1 MAGET
6 EDKGA
11 AGAAGG
17 VADTKDQALGGDAAK
32 AAADAAA
39 KAGEKP
45 AQALDGG
52 EKKPDAKEGA
62 EGKKDGGEKKPDAK
76 EGAEGKKDGE
86 GKKDDKPSGPPEKYE
101 DFKLPEGVTVD
112 AAQIEGFK
120 GLAKELGLTQE
131 AAQKL
136 VDFQAANEAAQV
148 KKIGEFWD
156 KQASD
161 WLAEAK
167 ADKEFGGAKFDE
179 SVAAANAAL
188 KQFGTPKLIEA
199 LQTYGMGNHP
209 EVIRAFAR
217 VGQAIQNDK
226 LVPGGKDVS
235 KPTSAAEALYPSMR
249 AK

>member
-6 EDKGA
+6 DDKGA

-17 VADTKDQALGGDAAK
+17 VADTKDQTLGGDAAK

-45 AQALDGG
+45 TQALDGG
-52 EKKPDAKEGA
+52 EK
-62 EGKKDGGEKKPDAK
+62 K

-86 GKKDDKPSGPPEKYE
+86 GKKDDKPAGAPEKYE
-101 DFKLPEGVTVD
+101 DFKLPDGVTVD

-188 KQFGTPKLIEA
+188 KQFGTPKLVEA

>member
-6 EDKGA
+6 EDKGGA

-17 VADTKDQALGGDAAK
+17 VTGDKPAQALGGDV
-32 AAADAAA
+32 
-39 KAGEKP
+39 KAGAEGSKPESAEGAKPTEGAKPEGKPADKKDEKP
-45 AQALDGG
+45 A
-52 EKKPDAKEGA
+52 
-62 EGKKDGGEKKPDAK
+62 
-76 EGAEGKKDGE
+76 
-86 GKKDDKPSGPPEKYE
+86 GPPEKYE
-101 DFKLPEGVTVD
+101 DFKVPEGVTVD
-112 AAQIEGFK
+112 AAVIDSFK

-161 WLAEAK
+161 WLGEAK
-167 ADKEFGGAKFDE
+167 ADKEIGGPKFDE

-226 LVPGGKDVS
+226 LVPGGKGGEQEVRAADVM
-235 KPTSAAEALYPSMR
+235 YPSMR

>member
-45 AQALDGG
+45 AQAL
-52 EKKPDAKEGA
+52 
-62 EGKKDGGEKKPDAK
+62 DGGEKKPDAK

>member
-52 EKKPDAKEGA
+52 KKDGEGKEGA
-62 EGKKDGGEKKPDAK
+62 D
-76 EGAEGKKDGE
+76 GKKDGE
-86 GKKDDKPSGPPEKYE
+86 GKKDDKPAGAPEKYE
-101 DFKLPEGVTVD
+101 DFNLPEGITVD
-112 AAQIEGFK
+112 AVAIEGFK